1 MAYAARF
8 LVIAS
13 FTAGFAPSGLAQAD
27 GIAPEWD
34 VRKNLAQLSEDVR
47 RLKPILDQVSPR
59 DWIAKGAPEGYVTQH
74 KSVLAEIDY
83 LVGSAENL
91 ARNPEKMSIALE
103 TMFRLQSVEA
113 MMTSMIEGVRKY
125 QNPAIADVLRSML
138 TNNMNHREKLRSY
151 IVELATIQEQEF
163 EIANKEAQ
171 RCRAELLRKPAGSS
185 RPTPA
190 AKDEKRR

>member
-1 MAYAARF
+1 
-8 LVIAS
+8 
-13 FTAGFAPSGLAQAD
+13 
-27 GIAPEWD
+27 
-34 VRKNLAQLSEDVR
+34 
-47 RLKPILDQVSPR
+47 
-59 DWIAKGAPEGYVTQH
+59 
-74 KSVLAEIDY
+74 
-83 LVGSAENL
+83 
-91 ARNPEKMSIALE
+91 
-103 TMFRLQSVEA
+103 MFRLQSVEA

>member
-1 MAYAARF
+1 MAYISRC

-13 FTAGFAPSGLAQAD
+13 LLAGLAPLARPQAA

-34 VRKNLAQLSEDVR
+34 LRKNLAKLSEDVR

-59 DWIAKGAPEGYVTQH
+59 EWIGKGAPEGYVTQH
-74 KSVLAEIDY
+74 KSVLNEIDY
-83 LVGSAENL
+83 LVGSAEKL
-91 ARNPEKMSIALE
+91 AGNPEKMSVALE

-113 MMTSMIEGVRKY
+113 LMNSMIEGVRKY
-125 QNPAIADVLRSML
+125 QNPAVADLLRSMV
-138 TNNMNHREKLRSY
+138 TSNGNHREQLRSY
-151 IVELATIQEQEF
+151 VVELATIQEQEL

-171 RCRAELLRKPAGSS
+171 RCRAEIVRKPAAP
-185 RPTPA
+185 RPKPA